1 MEGNLVT
8 KDYKHFEVVDDLG
21 KTLFTFEGAANAN
34 KALPGDAVRL
44 ESDGKVSVLARA
56 PSLLIAGTLELN
68 SKTTY
73 GMTKQGHPLYLFEPL
88 NTAYPSFVVG
98 SSERDRSSKKLG
110 LIKFHSWDQTTLP
123 RGSLE
128 RLLGESGDWFAE
140 EEALLWSVCPYKS
153 LTEGLVVLGD
163 DCPKRTVVKGFT
175 CNIDPEGCRDIDDCV
190 TFDQISDE
198 EWRITI
204 TISDVASCVAEME
217 AIDLM
222 AATLGQTLYRD
233 GLPVRPMLPPFFSED
248 HCSLKAGT
256 ERRGVSMS
264 FRWSQLYAWVGD
276 VQWHETTITNNETYT
291 YETVPEL
298 QSNLLRGCVTDI
310 ASRYVSDPHEWIEV
324 LMKFYNTEAAM
335 LLRAAGTGIL
345 RRHSEPDRARLD
357 KYTVWDPSLSILA
370 NAASEYCLADATDVH
385 HWGLG
390 EAAYC
395 HATSPIRRYA
405 DLMNQ
410 RILKQLI
417 RNNKDIMVTV
427 LCCDLNRLAKAAK
440 GYERDRQFLKCLLK
454 DGERLFK
461 GRVLDLEPKEDGKCA
476 VRIWVSAWNR
486 SVKTRMRL
494 LERTGG
500 GVLVR
505 SADETAV
512 FELREGQEIVFD
524 CAMNLL
530 GKRWKDKLVIQ
541 INS

>member
-21 KTLFTFEGAANAN
+21 KTLLVFEGAANAN

-44 ESDGKVSVLARA
+44 ESDGKVSILARA
-56 PSLLIAGTLELN
+56 PPLLIAGTLELN

-128 RLLGESGDWFAE
+128 RLLGDAGDWFAE

-163 DCPKRTVVKGFT
+163 DCPKRTVIKGFT

-190 TFDQISDE
+190 TFEEIDE
-198 EWRITI
+198 DTWRVTI
-204 TISDVASCVAEME
+204 TISDVASCIAEME

-222 AATLGQTLYRD
+222 AATFCQTLYRD
-233 GLPVRPMLPPFFSED
+233 GVPVRPMLPPFFSED

-256 ERRGVSMS
+256 ERRGVSLS
-264 FRWSQLYAWVGD
+264 FCWRRGETIFGEEWSESTIQNNATYNYESV
-276 VQWHETTITNNETYT
+276 HEPMAILLKGCTSQIANRSIT
-291 YETVPEL
+291 
-298 QSNLLRGCVTDI
+298 
-310 ASRYVSDPHEWIEV
+310 DPHEWIEV
-324 LMKFYNTEAAM
+324 LMKFYNTKAAM
-335 LLRAAGTGIL
+335 LLREAGTGIL

-357 KYTVWDPSLSILA
+357 KYTAWDPSLSVLA
-370 NAASEYCLADATDVH
+370 NSASEYCLADDPEVQ

-417 RNNKDIMVTV
+417 RNNKDVMVTV
-427 LCCDLNRLAKAAK
+427 LCSELNKAAKAAK

-454 DGERLFK
+454 DEERTFR

-476 VRIWVSAWNR
+476 VRIWVPAWNR
-486 SVKTRMRL
+486 SIKTRMRL
-494 LERTGG
+494 LEQTGG
-500 GVLVR
+500 GVLVG

-530 GKRWKDKLVIQ
+530 GKRWKDRLVIQ
-541 INS
+541 IKSE